1 MHGGK
6 ASCLCGYCSR
16 VGERVSPGNHRGAW
30 KDALFHK
37 CYREEGIKGVRGSKE
52 NF

>member
-1 MHGGK
+1 MRLLLEGG
-6 ASCLCGYCSR
+6 
-16 VGERVSPGNHRGAW
+16 GERVSPGNHRRAC

-37 CYREEGIKGVRGSKE
+37 CSREGGIKGVRGSKE